1 MAEQRCLNCEG
12 PVPGK
17 YCAACGQAIDVE
29 RFTLRALITKDL
41 PNLLFKVNGGFLFTV
56 RELFRRPG
64 HVVRDY
70 VGGKRVRY
78 TNAAALVVVLAS
90 LDAFLRSFWGFQLAD
105 TVGEEDSRALAR
117 TLEVLRAEH
126 SKLFF
131 LGALPLRA
139 ALSLL
144 VFRRARQRYAEHLI
158 IDCYGTAAGLA
169 ISAVF
174 SGLVT
179 LIGADPVL
187 ANHITELSV
196 LVVVGYY
203 VVYYQQYFSTFGY
216 SRLGLF
222 VRSVLAP
229 LLEYGALVALLL
241 GYLLLF
247 LR

>member
-1 MAEQRCLNCEG
+1 MDEPRCLNCEA

-41 PNLLFKVNGGFLFTV
+41 PSLLFKVNGGFLFTV

-64 HVVRDY
+64 HAVRDY
-70 VGGKRVRY
+70 VQGKRVRY

-90 LDAFLRSFWGFQLAD
+90 FDAFLRSFWGFQLAD
-105 TVGEEDSRALAR
+105 AIGEQEGRAFTRTV
-117 TLEVLRAEH
+117 EVWRAEH
-126 SKLFF
+126 AKLFF

-139 ALSLL
+139 ALSFLL
-144 VFRRARQRYAEHLI
+144 FRRAKQRYAEHLI

-169 ISAVF
+169 ISVVC
-174 SGLVT
+174 SGLIT
-179 LIGADPVL
+179 LLGADPIE
-187 ANHITELSV
+187 ANRITELSV
-196 LVVVGYY
+196 VVVVGYY
-203 VVYYQQYFSTFGY
+203 VVYYQQYFSAFGY
-216 SRLGLF
+216 GRLSLF
-222 VRSVLAP
+222 LRSVLAP
-229 LLEYGALVALLL
+229 LLEYGVLLAVLL